1 MHGSSPFEII
11 KLVTDESER
20 SKNRFC
26 LIASLTDNWPEHPK
40 SLARNNIFSC
50 QLRQNSGFD
59 SVKTCHYSDRIMKHG
74 FFSTVTKL
82 LGSRARSGETAFE
95 TALRRYGLQNCCD
108 LRGAFLIGLPPGDDT
123 REAVKSV
130 PKDGTRF
137 GFLAAPQQRELIEVF
152 LGSEEASRVTC
163 MNLGTSHHYAEQMRR
178 TAGATRVYDLTDV
191 TALFKGRHL
200 PALRSLSLGDM
211 FMLFNGHALYCRIG
225 DITPIF
231 EAAANLEI
239 LDICG
244 AFTLTRPI
252 FHAHLQEFSAD
263 IDDIAGTAGSI
274 SQETL
279 DHLLASDLPS
289 ATSLSV
295 LMEEDPD
302 HSYRL
307 SENLTQLSGMPRLKA
322 LVLEGLDPK
331 SQQRLATLQANLSS
345 AV

>member
-1 MHGSSPFEII
+1 
-11 KLVTDESER
+11 
-20 SKNRFC
+20 
-26 LIASLTDNWPEHPK
+26 
-40 SLARNNIFSC
+40 
-50 QLRQNSGFD
+50 
-59 SVKTCHYSDRIMKHG
+59 MKHG

-82 LGSRARSGETAFE
+82 LGDRTRSGETAFE
-95 TALRRYGLQNCCD
+95 TALHRYGMQHCCD

-137 GFLAAPQQRELIEVF
+137 GFLAAPQQGELIATF

-163 MNLGTSHHYAEQMRR
+163 LNLGTSHHYAEQMRR
-178 TAGATRVYDLTDV
+178 TAGATGVYDLSDV
-191 TALFKGRHL
+191 TDLFKGRHL

-211 FMLFNGHALYCRIG
+211 FMLFNGHALYCRVG

-231 EAAANLEI
+231 EAAPNLEI

-244 AFTLTRPI
+244 AFTLSRPVS
-252 FHAHLQEFSAD
+252 HAQLQEFSAD

-274 SQETL
+274 SQDTL
-279 DHLLASDLPS
+279 NHLLASDLPS

-302 HSYRL
+302 HGYRL
-307 SENLTQLSGMPRLKA
+307 PLGLTHLQTMPQLKA
-322 LVLEGLDPK
+322 LALEGLDPK
-331 SQQRLATLQANLSS
+331 SQQRLATLQANLPN
-345 AV
+345 AG